1 MRLLFLALTLGS
13 LFGCDSFFEARG
25 RVVRCGDG
33 APIAGAFVHV
43 SLIAGLGEEPLLVET
58 DGEGRFSFTLN
69 EPPSA
74 RVRLQV
80 EADGYEPMT
89 LDVGGSDGRGSSLS
103 MCMNPVARD
112 SRSGTPPR
120 SAR

>member
-1 MRLLFLALTLGS
+1 MIVHIKSPPAGVDYVVGRLPARS
-13 LFGCDSFFEARG
+13 WGC
-25 RVVRCGDG
+25 V
-33 APIAGAFVHV
+33 IAGV
-43 SLIAGLGEEPLLVET
+43 GEEPLLVET
-58 DGEGRFSFTLN
+58 DGEGRFSFMLN

-80 EADGYEPMT
+80 EADGYEPVT
-89 LDVGGSDGRGSSLS
+89 LDVGGGAGRGSALS

>member
-1 MRLLFLALTLGS
+1 MRLLFLALSLGA
-13 LFGCDSFFEARG
+13 LLGCDSFFEARG
-25 RVVRCGDG
+25 RVVRCGDDVPIVG
-33 APIAGAFVHV
+33 ASVRAT
-43 SLIAGLGEEPLLVET
+43 LIAGVGEEPLLVET
-58 DGEGRFSFTLN
+58 DGEGRFSFMLN

-80 EADGYEPMT
+80 EADGYEPVT
-89 LDVGGSDGRGSSLS
+89 LDVGGGAGRGSALS